1 MTDLVRILPS
11 FPIGSF
17 SNLLTIIENKG
28 LSTADLLALHA
39 VDVAKETRLPVL
51 DVRRL
56 VAAIQASLVDDV
68 VVEELSLGRC
78 HDGEGEEKEKKK
90 KEEEEDDEPKPA
102 VEITTTTALT
112 PSPPP
117 SSRISTLDPTLD
129 TALGGGIP
137 TGSITEITGESGA
150 GKTQFLLG
158 LCLAVQLP
166 PPRGTSRQ
174 ALYVSTEAGLATQR
188 LSQMLA
194 SNACFS
200 RGAGPRPSLDDI
212 HATVTPDLE
221 SQEHI
226 LEYQVPVLLSRHPIG
241 LLVVDSVAA
250 NYRAEFNRRPN
261 GRGADMAA
269 RGADLVRLGA
279 LLRLLARSHGIAV
292 VVANQVA
299 DRFDAAP
306 VAVIASSSA
315 SSAAPSSS
323 LPAIAETRRPA
334 PPPAL
339 RLDHQQ
345 RWFTGWGDDPYALD
359 PAKTPSLGLVW
370 TTQIACR
377 IVLLKR
383 AVCAGVMARDCD
395 EDDEDEDDDRGEAAS
410 IQTAWRRWMKIVF
423 APHVPSSGPGLDGC
437 VEFAITNGGLKAV
450 ENVTPVTA
458 ASAS

>member
-1 MTDLVRILPS
+1 
-11 FPIGSF
+11 
-17 SNLLTIIENKG
+17 
-28 LSTADLLALHA
+28 
-39 VDVAKETRLPVL
+39 
-51 DVRRL
+51 
-56 VAAIQASLVDDV
+56 
-68 VVEELSLGRC
+68 
-78 HDGEGEEKEKKK
+78 
-90 KEEEEDDEPKPA
+90 
-102 VEITTTTALT
+102 
-112 PSPPP
+112 
-117 SSRISTLDPTLD
+117 
-129 TALGGGIP
+129 
-137 TGSITEITGESGA
+137 
-150 GKTQFLLG
+150 
-158 LCLAVQLP
+158 
-166 PPRGTSRQ
+166 
-174 ALYVSTEAGLATQR
+174 
-188 LSQMLA
+188 MLA
-194 SNACFS
+194 SNPCFS
-200 RGAGPRPSLDDI
+200 RAAGPRPSLDNI

-241 LLVVDSVAA
+241 LLVIDSVAA

-323 LPAIAETRRPA
+323 LPPLAETRPPA

-383 AVCAGVMARDCD
+383 AVCAGIVARDR
-395 EDDEDEDDDRGEAAS
+395 DEDEDDDREEAAS

-437 VEFAITNGGLKAV
+437 VEFAINNGGLKAV
-450 ENVTPVTA
+450 EDVTP